1 MKGPGQTK
9 ELDIT
14 VSSEYGDDIVW
25 INIDDDAD
33 NKTTWFKIPDTP
45 NPIQNGVKWKII
57 DYVKY
62 ANEGQDF
69 YLEVHSALN
78 ASNIYFKLDSESF
91 IFGPAYLEMSVKI
104 NNNKYIYGI
113 GERVSPNLFL

>member
-33 NKTTWFKIPDTP
+33 NKTTRFKIPDTP

-91 IFGPAYLEMSVKI
+91 IFGPAYLEMSAKI